1 MNQPLEA
8 YAPKNHGDVRQTV
21 RGPNPVPQS
30 ALDTL
35 QDELRDYRAE
45 QWRITQLQLIAVIVK
60 RLNWRQTKELIRA
73 AFGAELDDATTVKAA
88 DKLTEWAETV
98 TKDMP

>member
-1 MNQPLEA
+1 MSNPSD
-8 YAPKNHGDVRQTV
+8 YAPKNGRGELRQAV
-21 RGPNPVPQS
+21 RGPNPVAQP

-35 QDELRDYRAE
+35 EDELRDYRAE
-45 QWRITQLQLIAVIVK
+45 QWRITQLQLIAVVVK

-73 AFGAELDDATTVKAA
+73 AFGAELDDAQIVKSA
-88 DKLTEWAETV
+88 DRLTEWAEGV